1 MLGPSLKEQQKYIGD
16 KSHSG
21 QLPIATMMETKDK
34 VAVLIWD
41 NRHIM
46 TSELCATKEIGKPVA
61 IATIRELGYRNV
73 CAR

>member
-1 MLGPSLKEQQKYIGD
+1 
-16 KSHSG
+16 
-21 QLPIATMMETKDK
+21 METKDK

-46 TSELCATKEIGKPVA
+46 TSELCATIESGKPMV